1 MLESVSV
8 GLVQLVIITAMFI
21 VSSLILYVSNRAA
34 FLVEKPTD
42 KIKIFGIFI
51 LFFIINIIL
60 VYFPEKIYIYA
71 NAISWPI
78 VATYIFT
85 RLRGGAAV
93 TSFLR
98 KICIHCEEKQTDV
111 NTDLDEK
118 NKAQILSSEL
128 RRIIV
133 ILTAHNGWFFPKY
146 F

>member
-1 MLESVSV
+1 MLESLFTDSI
-8 GLVQLVIITAMFI
+8 QLIIIIAMFI

-42 KIKIFGIFI
+42 RIKILGIFI
-51 LFFIINIIL
+51 LFFVINLIL
-60 VYFPEKIYIYA
+60 LYFPEKIYIYA

-85 RLRGGAAV
+85 RLRGGDAV
-93 TSFLR
+93 ISFLR
-98 KICIHCEEKQTDV
+98 KICIHCEEIQTDA

-128 RRIIV
+128 RRIIA
-133 ILTAHNGWFFPKY
+133 ILTAHNG
-146 F
+146 